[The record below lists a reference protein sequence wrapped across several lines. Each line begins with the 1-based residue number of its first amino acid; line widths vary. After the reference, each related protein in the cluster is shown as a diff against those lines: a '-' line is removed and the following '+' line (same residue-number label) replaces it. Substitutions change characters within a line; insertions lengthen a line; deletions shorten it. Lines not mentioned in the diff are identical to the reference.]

1 MSIGYASVQ
10 TLPQMEVIVIPAN
23 KDLVKREKKRGK
35 TRVCAYCRVSTDD
48 EEQLTSYEA
57 QIGYYTDKIQSNPEW
72 KLVEIFADEGK
83 SGVMTRKRDEFK
95 RMIEMCRAGKID
107 RILTKSISRFAR
119 NLVDCIGYIRE
130 LKSLGVSVFFEK
142 ENIDTSKMTS
152 EMIVAMYGVFAQAES
167 ESHSE
172 NVKLGKRYGYKIG
185 RVPMMYNVILG
196 YRRGPDGEPEIV
208 PEEAEIV
215 KLIFRKFVDGMS
227 YGAIAKYLKEKGIK
241 TKQGKDE
248 WSTSVIMNILTNEKF
263 KGDVLVQKSYV
274 VDLFEKKSAK
284 NTGELPMYYIK
295 NHHIPIIPPEM
306 FDMVQVELARRNSLK
321 ANSDKNISMKSKFSS
336 IYALTGLVVC
346 GECGSKYRRTTWS
359 RNGKKRV
366 VWRCI
371 SRLDYGT
378 KYCKDS
384 PTIEEEK
391 IQNAVVAAINT
402 MLDGKEKIK
411 SLLNGSIAE
420 ILMAPDVEKEILG
433 LNDTIR
439 LKNEEIVEII
449 KKGVE
454 NREDRA
460 TISEKCKEKHD
471 EVSKLQEQ
479 LNSATARRQM
489 ENSHTGQLREIYD
502 AIDQIPGKFT
512 EYNDDITRVMVS
524 KVKILSAEKAEIT
537 LLNSVTLTMNL

>member
-215 KLIFRKFVDGMS
+215 KLIFRKFLDGMS
-227 YGAIAKYLKEKGIK
+227 YGAIAKYLKKRGLR
-241 TKQGKDE
+241 Q
-248 WSTSVIMNILTNEKF
+248 SR
-263 KGDVLVQKSYV
+263 
-274 VDLFEKKSAK
+274 
-284 NTGELPMYYIK
+284 
-295 NHHIPIIPPEM
+295 
-306 FDMVQVELARRNSLK
+306 ARMSGRP
-321 ANSDKNISMKSKFSS
+321 
-336 IYALTGLVVC
+336 
-346 GECGSKYRRTTWS
+346 
-359 RNGKKRV
+359 
-366 VWRCI
+366 
-371 SRLDYGT
+371 RL
-378 KYCKDS
+378 
-384 PTIEEEK
+384 
-391 IQNAVVAAINT
+391 
-402 MLDGKEKIK
+402 
-411 SLLNGSIAE
+411 
-420 ILMAPDVEKEILG
+420 
-433 LNDTIR
+433 
-439 LKNEEIVEII
+439 
-449 KKGVE
+449 
-454 NREDRA
+454 
-460 TISEKCKEKHD
+460 
-471 EVSKLQEQ
+471 
-479 LNSATARRQM
+479 
-489 ENSHTGQLREIYD
+489 
-502 AIDQIPGKFT
+502 
-512 EYNDDITRVMVS
+512 
-524 KVKILSAEKAEIT
+524 
-537 LLNSVTLTMNL
+537 

>member
-215 KLIFRKFVDGMS
+215 KLIFRKFLDGMS

-241 TKQGKDE
+241 TKQDKDE

-295 NHHIPIIPPEM
+295 NHHIPIISPEM

-321 ANSDKNISMKSKFSS
+321 AYSDKNISMKSKFSS

>member
-10 TLPQMEVIVIPAN
+10 TSPQMEVIVIPAN
-23 KDLVKREKKRGK
+23 KDLVKSEKKRGK

-215 KLIFRKFVDGMS
+215 KLIFRKFLDGMS

-384 PTIEEEK
+384 QTIEEEK

>member
-35 TRVCAYCRVSTDD
+35 ARVCAYCRVSTDD

-215 KLIFRKFVDGMS
+215 KLIFRKFLDGMS

-321 ANSDKNISMKSKFSS
+321 AYSDKNISMKSKFSS

>member
-1 MSIGYASVQ
+1 M
-10 TLPQMEVIVIPAN
+10 
-23 KDLVKREKKRGK
+23 
-35 TRVCAYCRVSTDD
+35 
-48 EEQLTSYEA
+48 
-57 QIGYYTDKIQSNPEW
+57 
-72 KLVEIFADEGK
+72 
-83 SGVMTRKRDEFK
+83 
-95 RMIEMCRAGKID
+95 
-107 RILTKSISRFAR
+107 
-119 NLVDCIGYIRE
+119 
-130 LKSLGVSVFFEK
+130 
-142 ENIDTSKMTS
+142 
-152 EMIVAMYGVFAQAES
+152 
-167 ESHSE
+167 
-172 NVKLGKRYGYKIG
+172 
-185 RVPMMYNVILG
+185 
-196 YRRGPDGEPEIV
+196 
-208 PEEAEIV
+208 
-215 KLIFRKFVDGMS
+215 
-227 YGAIAKYLKEKGIK
+227 
-241 TKQGKDE
+241 
-248 WSTSVIMNILTNEKF
+248 
-263 KGDVLVQKSYV
+263 
-274 VDLFEKKSAK
+274 
-284 NTGELPMYYIK
+284 
-295 NHHIPIIPPEM
+295 
-306 FDMVQVELARRNSLK
+306 QV
-321 ANSDKNISMKSKFSS
+321 
-336 IYALTGLVVC
+336 
-346 GECGSKYRRTTWS
+346 
-359 RNGKKRV
+359 
-366 VWRCI
+366 
-371 SRLDYGT
+371 YGT

-391 IQNAVVAAINT
+391 LQNAVVAAINT

>member
-1 MSIGYASVQ
+1 MNVGYAQTQ
-10 TLPQMEVIVIPAN
+10 TLPPMEVIVIPAN
-23 KDLVKREKKRGK
+23 RDILKREKKRGK
-35 TRVCAYCRVSTDD
+35 LRVCAYCRVSTDD

-72 KLVEIFADEGK
+72 KFVEVFADEGI
-83 SGVMTRKRDEFK
+83 SGVMTKKRDEFN
-95 RMIEMCRAGKID
+95 RMIEMCREKKID

-119 NLVDCIGYIRE
+119 NLVDCIRYIRE
-130 LKSLGVSVFFEK
+130 LKNLGVSVYFEK
-142 ENIDTSKMTS
+142 ENIDTAEMTS
-152 EMIVAMYGVFAQAES
+152 EMILALYGVFAQAES
-167 ESHSE
+167 ESHSQ

-185 RVPMMYNVILG
+185 RVPMMYNNIMG
-196 YRRGPDGEPEIV
+196 YRRGADGEPEIV
-208 PEEAEIV
+208 PEEADIV
-215 KLIFRKFVDGMS
+215 KLIFGKFLDGLS

-241 TKQGKDE
+241 TKQGKEE
-248 WSTSVIMNILTNEKF
+248 WSTSVIMNLLTNEKY
-263 KGDVLVQKSYV
+263 KGDVLVQKTYV

-295 NHHIPIIPPEM
+295 NHHIPIISPEV
-306 FDMVQVELARRNSLK
+306 FDAVQVELARRNSLK
-321 ANSDKNISMKSKFSS
+321 ASSDKNISMKSKFSS
-336 IYALTGLVVC
+336 KYALTGLVVC

-411 SLLNGSIAE
+411 SLLSGSIAE

-449 KKGVE
+449 KNGVE

-489 ENSHTGQLREIYD
+489 ENSHTSQLREIYD
-502 AIDQIPGKFT
+502 VIDQIPGKFT